1 MMTSVTASVPPLLAQ
16 AALQL
21 SAETSAAAAR
31 ATERMTRA
39 DALLGTRAEVLS
51 RFMSRAESLAS
62 SKIEGISATLEE
74 LARAAAGTRTSQR
87 ALSMIRAGD
96 ALRHLIRE
104 SGESGILTL
113 EGVLEAHHI
122 LMREDE
128 HLGDRACAG
137 QLRTVQN
144 WIGGSD
150 YSPRSAL
157 YVPPPPDLVP
167 ALMDDLF
174 EFMARED
181 LPPLVQAAAA
191 HAQFESIHPFTD
203 GNGRIG
209 RALISALLQKRGVTL
224 NAVLPLASGLNA
236 VRDCYFASLTS
247 SREGQYDDL
256 VLLLCDVSVAVS
268 AEALTSAERLAALPG
283 EWAECLTSRSD
294 SAARKILP
302 ELSRSPIVTADEAT
316 ALAGSSSAAYTA
328 LTALEEAG
336 ILREIT
342 GRKRDRVWTAAGI
355 FDEITD
361 LDRRIQERMK
371 SPREE
376 DLA

>member
-1 MMTSVTASVPPLLAQ
+1 
-16 AALQL
+16 
-21 SAETSAAAAR
+21 
-31 ATERMTRA
+31 MTRA
-39 DALLGTRAEVLS
+39 DTLLGTRADVLG
-51 RFMSRAESLAS
+51 RFMSRAESVAS

-74 LARAAAGTRTSQR
+74 LARTAAGGRTNRR
-87 ALSMIRAGD
+87 ALSMIRAGE
-96 ALRHLIRE
+96 ALRHLVRE
-104 SGESGILTL
+104 TGESGVLTV

-137 QLRTVQN
+137 QFRTVQN

-150 YSPRSAL
+150 YSPRNAL
-157 YVPPPPDLVP
+157 YVPPPPELVP
-167 ALMDDLF
+167 PLMADLI
-174 EFMARED
+174 EFMTREEV
-181 LPPLVQAAAA
+181 PPLIQAGMA

-209 RALISALLQKRGVTL
+209 RAVISALLQKRGVTR

-236 VRDCYFASLTS
+236 VRDSYFAALTS
-247 SREGQYDDL
+247 SREGSFEAII
-256 VLLLCDVSVAVS
+256 LLLCQASEVVA

-283 EWAECLTSRSD
+283 EWEECLTSRSD
-294 SAARKILP
+294 SAARRILP
-302 ELSRSPIVTADEAT
+302 ELSRNPIVTADDAT
-316 ALAGSSSAAYTA
+316 ALAGSSSAAYPA

-342 GRKRDRVWTAAGI
+342 GRKRDRIWVAAGI

-361 LDRRIQERMK
+361 LDRRIQERMNA
-371 SPREE
+371 SREE
-376 DLA
+376 NPA